1 MSKIT
6 DGITKLQGTYWR
18 KITVFLY
25 PSGAGQTR
33 HGPCD
38 GRPRVVITVRLITMD
53 DSYHQLLQSV
63 VSLAINC

>member
-25 PSGAGQTR
+25 PSGGQTR

-38 GRPRVVITVRLITMD
+38 GGPRVVITVRLITIGTR
-53 DSYHQLLQSV
+53 H
-63 VSLAINC
+63 